1 MEFNLHGIFP
11 FKDLKG
17 FLDFYRFMKDNGYGK
32 HFGFVNTIFG
42 SCSHGM
48 DIGKAGFMNLE
59 VNYDDIPTEL
69 KMVVGKVS
77 RICKLELRVD
87 DIEGSVGDVME
98 KLMRLKRECVEVMD

>member
-1 MEFNLHGIFP
+1 M
-11 FKDLKG
+11 
-17 FLDFYRFMKDNGYGK
+17 
-32 HFGFVNTIFG
+32 
-42 SCSHGM
+42 S
-48 DIGKAGFMNLE
+48 
-59 VNYDDIPTEL
+59 DIPTEL